1 MDNIATKKVYRHGQ
15 HRERLSSAFDT
26 ETAKSL
32 GLNTREVLPKKIW
45 PRKKSDHD
53 DSSALSR
60 LNDGG
65 KVITHPGGA
74 EHRLAMT
81 QPSKV

>member
-32 GLNTREVLPKKIW
+32 GLNTREVLPKKVGL
-45 PRKKSDHD
+45 RKSRITAIATHRAAFKGRVKS
-53 DSSALSR
+53 SR
-60 LNDGG
+60 
-65 KVITHPGGA
+65 IRRA

-81 QPSKV
+81 QRSKV